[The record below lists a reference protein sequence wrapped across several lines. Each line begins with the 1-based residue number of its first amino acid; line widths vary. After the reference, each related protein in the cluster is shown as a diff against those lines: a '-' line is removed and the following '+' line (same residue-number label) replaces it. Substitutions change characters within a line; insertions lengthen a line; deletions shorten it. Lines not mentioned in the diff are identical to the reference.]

1 LLPGEPD
8 GLPIG
13 RTDVKAVGA
22 AEQLRLQRRANVEVG
37 GAAAVPR
44 GRLIALSGSR
54 RGGDLTNRGEI
65 TKVEL
70 PGAYLIQRGNA
81 TGFYNGAGVVG
92 GQRMVIK
99 TTVDRVP

>member
-1 LLPGEPD
+1 MCDAVFQLPELLRGEPD
-8 GLPIG
+8 GHGLPIG

-22 AEQLRLQRRANVEVG
+22 AEQQRLQRRANVEVG

-54 RGGDLTNRGEI
+54 RGGDLTNGGEI

-70 PGAYLIQRGNA
+70 PD
-81 TGFYNGAGVVG
+81 GAGAVG
-92 GQRMVIK
+92 
-99 TTVDRVP
+99 